1 MRRGAA
7 RGRGLTRAG
16 GLRVTWQNDK
26 TPLDL
31 AVSGGKFQVA
41 ALLREVSARA
51 LGGTRS
57 GSRSVRRRG
66 WGALTD
72 CGGRS
77 RAGRRK
83 DQASGRDHDV
93 SLSRVRAAGA
103 AGRRGG
109 RSLRLAAVWRP
120 GHCNA
125 VCARGRGLGGDCGAA
140 SARATQP
147 DPEEGEGAS
156 RLTPAPWARFAS
168 VMIWFA
174 SEGFWSSFKWRFK
187 AGATGSVQR
196 GFAGSG
202 PGLLAALGRSGSLA
216 WPSGFGNTSCGSV
229 PPAPH
234 VPATACTQGAETF
247 LKARRVSLLADE

>member
-83 DQASGRDHDV
+83 EEDLVGRMSCEQSV
-93 SLSRVRAAGA
+93 CTLALACGAGLVLTAARARRRGRRRRVP
-103 AGRRGG
+103 GRRGC
-109 RSLRLAAVWRP
+109 RR
-120 GHCNA
+120 
-125 VCARGRGLGGDCGAA
+125 ARGLCR
-140 SARATQP
+140 
-147 DPEEGEGAS
+147 
-156 RLTPAPWARFAS
+156 PAP
-168 VMIWFA
+168 
-174 SEGFWSSFKWRFK
+174 
-187 AGATGSVQR
+187 QR
-196 GFAGSG
+196 GPGRRERSRRFSVKSAGCRSSR
-202 PGLLAALGRSGSLA
+202 PSRWPIASPCRSMASWTLQRCLRSRTRAWRRLWRRFRSGHA
-216 WPSGFGNTSCGSV
+216 
-229 PPAPH
+229 A
-234 VPATACTQGAETF
+234 
-247 LKARRVSLLADE
+247 